1 MNSRAAG
8 PNSVAGS
15 AVLDRPRLGAAG
27 LWALP
32 RGPRQLALSG
42 LSPHGTAKCSWVS
55 AWIPKY
61 RFPPCDAKAYSA
73 VCFSSL
79 FTGLATG
86 AP

>member
-1 MNSRAAG
+1 MQGYGSASRA
-8 PNSVAGS
+8 P
-15 AVLDRPRLGAAG
+15 AAG
-27 LWALP
+27 ALWSVSLTAL
-32 RGPRQLALSG
+32 LSA
-42 LSPHGTAKCSWVS
+42 PWVS

-61 RFPPCDAKAYSA
+61 RFPHVMPRLLTLA